1 MYVIYCLINESL
13 KENIVNVGLADS
25 VIELKQMV
33 KKMNTAFLP
42 APYTIFLTKTVSNP
56 NHIDTVYTLLCKFG
70 KHLSGTFFEI
80 SLEFITQLFAIGGDA
95 KSCDAKSCV
104 AKSCDTKPR
113 NTNIAK
119 YSIVQSG
126 TEYIIPM
133 AITVE
138 NHYNHLKK
146 NYTDLD
152 L

>member
-95 KSCDAKSCV
+95 NSCDA
-104 AKSCDTKPR
+104 KPR

>member
-95 KSCDAKSCV
+95 NYCV
-104 AKSCDTKPR
+104 AKPR

>member
-33 KKMNTAFLP
+33 KQMNTAFLP
-42 APYTIFLTKTVSNP
+42 TPYTIFLTKTVSNP

-95 KSCDAKSCV
+95 KSCDAKSCDAKSCY
-104 AKSCDTKPR
+104 AKSCD
-113 NTNIAK
+113 IAK
-119 YSIVQSG
+119 YSIVQNG
-126 TEYIIPM
+126 TEYIIPK